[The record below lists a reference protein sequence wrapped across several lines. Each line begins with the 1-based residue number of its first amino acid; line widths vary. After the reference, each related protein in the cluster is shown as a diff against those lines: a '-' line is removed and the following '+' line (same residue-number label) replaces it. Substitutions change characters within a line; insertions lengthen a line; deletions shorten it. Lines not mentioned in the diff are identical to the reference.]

1 MRPVICFL
9 WIANVLNV
17 DELLNIFT
25 YVCASVLDIIA
36 PMKLK
41 KKHKHKVEPWLNS
54 NTRSQACRRAEG
66 GKRINSKHPMKF
78 FNYISKSG
86 ESCQI

>member
-41 KKHKHKVEPWLNS
+41 KK
-54 NTRSQACRRAEG
+54 T
-66 GKRINSKHPMKF
+66 
-78 FNYISKSG
+78 
-86 ESCQI
+86 